1 MLAQDTMRK
10 ITIIQK
16 YIRGWHVR
24 RTFYRCCASM
34 SSRLPPPPL
43 LAVLRITLLC
53 RCSDRLA
60 RVFVTFLIQAPEMLQ
75 RQKLRNEMCNT
86 LILLETDFL
95 EELDLIIK
103 VHTLTL
109 HTVQQATQPRVRLTT
124 LTNKRQPLQCT
135 HYDACSFTS

>member
-1 MLAQDTMRK
+1 
-10 ITIIQK
+10 
-16 YIRGWHVR
+16 
-24 RTFYRCCASM
+24 
-34 SSRLPPPPL
+34 
-43 LAVLRITLLC
+43 
-53 RCSDRLA
+53 
-60 RVFVTFLIQAPEMLQ
+60 MLQ